1 MINDAESS
9 NGSDGDVIV
18 NNGDDTGRGIIY
30 ENVEEE
36 SKGDAEREEQSMRS
50 DPQNNKG
57 KIEDSS

>member
-18 NNGDDTGRGIIY
+18 NNGEDTGRGIIY

-36 SKGDAEREEQSMRS
+36 SKGDAESEEQSMRS

>member
-18 NNGDDTGRGIIY
+18 NNGEDTGRGIIY
-30 ENVEEE
+30 ENIEEE
-36 SKGDAEREEQSMRS
+36 SKGDAESEEQSMRS

>member
-1 MINDAESS
+1 VINDAESS

-18 NNGDDTGRGIIY
+18 NNGEDTGRGIIY

-36 SKGDAEREEQSMRS
+36 SKGDAESEEQSMRS

>member
-36 SKGDAEREEQSMRS
+36 SKGDAESEEQSMRS

-57 KIEDSS
+57 EIEDSS